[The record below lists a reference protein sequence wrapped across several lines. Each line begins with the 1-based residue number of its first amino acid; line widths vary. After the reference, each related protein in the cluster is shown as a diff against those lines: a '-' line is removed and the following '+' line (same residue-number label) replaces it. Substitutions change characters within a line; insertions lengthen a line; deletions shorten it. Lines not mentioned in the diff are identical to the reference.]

1 MSYEAG
7 QMKSR
12 DKRDEVTRRDGCL
25 GKKLYTDTIQ
35 GEKMDALLLSSQVF
49 TSLGGRLQGK
59 YTPSSRE

>member
-49 TSLGGRLQGK
+49 TSLGGRL
-59 YTPSSRE
+59 